1 MIDYKCGILKKIRYF
16 PFAASNLDIKEG
28 LPMVIQPTMSPQA
41 IVDVWDNTRAVFK
54 AYDVLLSDRQLTEL
68 VEPVTLP
75 LLLRDLNEMVGSTPA
90 TCTGGG

>member
-1 MIDYKCGILKKIRYF
+1 
-16 PFAASNLDIKEG
+16 
-28 LPMVIQPTMSPQA
+28 MVIQPTMSPQA